1 MIGFINTTYTIGAI
15 IAGFFLGGPIVRLT
29 CFAISKHER

>member
-15 IAGFFLGGPIVRLT
+15 IAGFFLGGPIVRLVAP
-29 CFAISKHER
+29 F